1 MRKFTLILSLLV
13 AFVTTAMAQ
22 IYYPG
27 SRTTTLEAGK
37 KYFISVATYY
47 GSACTNLLYNNGGT
61 LAKSDLLPIASTDN
75 AAYMFT
81 VEETGDGY
89 LAYIKDS
96 DGKYIQADNLAS
108 TETKTGVYVIP
119 YFEGKA
125 VCCGSDVDA
134 CDELGNRI
142 AYASITTET
151 PIVTVQK
158 NADYTNPDNRNGW
171 RYIGN
176 LSAGVNWCTAFA
188 FYEAVELTDAE
199 LAEKQGALNE
209 AIASAQAQ
217 LTTAGFASTGGEIA
231 LQVTDPNA
239 AGYISCSNIDPTE
252 GSNIAWLIDG
262 NNDTYIHTNWH
273 SASASN
279 DYLTVYLGEGKGI
292 DEFYL
297 SEVTRGGN
305 VGYDF
310 PKSVQILGSTDGSEY
325 TEVAVIE
332 GLPQSPGKSYKSPL
346 IDCDPTYEYLRFV
359 VTTGTNRIYFHMAEF
374 GLSTPLKTT
383 VNAEYENKAKILY
396 GLSLAVAEAQA
407 VVEST
412 DLSVIAEAK
421 ANIELY
427 MSELNKVYPF
437 TVTTDDENPVLYA
450 IKSGRGDAY
459 WYTYDSTD
467 GKIALSQYTGADT
480 QLWFFKEVETDDYK
494 CALQLY
500 PYTDKTKAMSYENT
514 NSGKAKIVAQA
525 PGTEG
530 WTNLW
535 LLATTNDEA
544 PYGLQ
549 TYNKANYLS
558 NNGGTGN
565 KMGMYTAAPSTDGG
579 TAMYFY
585 TPAEVLQDLINN
597 AKEKATNT
605 GTKIG
610 NYKDVTALNA
620 AIVTA
625 EENLKSGNY
634 SVTDLNAAIAA
645 LELVLPVEGKFYTIT
660 NQGADR
666 TGKTALTVE
675 ANGGLKGVASVAMDG
690 VFQFV
695 EAGDNAFYLYSVE
708 RGTYLSTATLSG
720 YSKQNYAL
728 ATETSE
734 AKTVALS
741 RLANA
746 NGVVG
751 ITPNGG
757 GMLHVESWYGNVV
770 GWNETAATKAS
781 AWVIDEVTDI
791 TELTHNVNIGE
802 AGYSTLY
809 LNYNVTIPDGVEAY
823 TVTSLDNGEAIL
835 AAVEGAIPAKTAV
848 ILKKAEG
855 QPAEATTY
863 SFNYAESADAA
874 GENMLL
880 GSTIDTY
887 VEGPAYILAMPEGKE
902 VGLYTAALNKNA
914 TGGEGETHFK
924 NNAFKAY
931 MPKEVANES
940 AYFGFRLP
948 GTTGIEN
955 VTVENGVKAIF
966 DLTGRRVESVTA
978 PGIYIVNGKKVLV
991 K

>member
-1 MRKFTLILSLLV
+1 MLMLLV
-13 AFVTTAMAQ
+13 AVTTWAQ
-22 IYYPG
+22 AYYPG
-27 SRTTTLEAGK
+27 NRTTTLEAGK

-61 LAKSDLLPIASTDN
+61 LAKSDLPATASTDN
-75 AAYMFT
+75 AAYLFT

-89 LAYIKDS
+89 LAYIKNS
-96 DGKYIQADNLAS
+96 DGKYIQADDLAS

-142 AYASITTET
+142 AYASITAET

-158 NADYTNPDNRNGW
+158 NADYTNSNNRNGW
-171 RYIGN
+171 RYISG

-209 AIASAQAQ
+209 TIASAQAL

-231 LQVTDPNA
+231 LQVTDPAA
-239 AGYISCSNIDPTE
+239 AGYISCSNIDPQE
-252 GSNIAWLIDG
+252 GSNMAWLIDG
-262 NNDTYIHTNWH
+262 KNDTFIHTNWH
-273 SASASN
+273 SVSASN
-279 DYLTVYLGEGKGI
+279 DYLTVYLGEGKGVE
-292 DEFYL
+292 EFYL
-297 SEVTRGGN
+297 SEVTRAGVIN
-305 VGYDF
+305 DF

-325 TEVAVIE
+325 TEVAVID
-332 GLPQSPGKSYKSPL
+332 GLPQSAGQSYKSSL

-359 VTTGTNRIYFHMAEF
+359 VTTGDNRIYFHMAEF

-407 VVEST
+407 VVEGT
-412 DLSVIAEAK
+412 DLAVIAEAK

-450 IKSGRGDAY
+450 INSGRGDAY
-459 WYTYDSTD
+459 WYPYDSTD

-480 QLWFFKEVETDDYK
+480 QFWFFKEVETDDYK

-514 NSGKAKIVAQA
+514 NSAAAKIVAQT

-535 LLATTNDEA
+535 LLATTNDAA

-558 NNGGTGN
+558 NNGGTAN
-565 KMGMYTAAPSTDGG
+565 KMGMYTAAPSADPG

-585 TPAEVLQDLINN
+585 TPAGALQDLIDE

-620 AIVTA
+620 AIAAA
-625 EENLKSGNY
+625 EENLENGNY
-634 SVTDLNAAIAA
+634 SVVELNAAIAA
-645 LELVLPVEGKFYTIT
+645 LEIYLPEEGKFYTIT
-660 NQGADR
+660 TQGADR

-690 VFQFV
+690 VFQFI

-708 RGTYLSTATLSG
+708 RGTYLSTATLHG
-720 YSKQNYAL
+720 YNAQNYAL
-728 ATETSE
+728 ATETSA
-734 AKTVALS
+734 AKSVTLS
-741 RLANA
+741 HLAN
-746 NGVVG
+746 GIVG

-757 GMLHVESWYGNVV
+757 AMLHVAGGSPVV
-770 GWNETAATKAS
+770 GWNETAATNAS
-781 AWVIDEVTDI
+781 AWVIEEVEDI
-791 TELTHNVNIGE
+791 TALSHDVTIGD
-802 AGYSTLY
+802 AGYATLY
-809 LNYNVTIPDGVEAY
+809 LNYAVTVPTGVKAFPVTVDGEWAVFGEALTTIPANTGVIIAGE
-823 TVTSLDNGEAIL
+823 TGEA
-835 AAVEGAIPAKTAV
+835 ATA
-848 ILKKAEG
+848 G
-855 QPAEATTY
+855 TY
-863 SFNYAESADAA
+863 KFNYAAPVAA
-874 GENMLL
+874 IEGNKLA
-880 GSTIDTY
+880 GSTIDTF
-887 VEGPAYILAMPEGKE
+887 VEGSAYVLGYINVAEEGEDERKE
-902 VGLYTAALNKNA
+902 VGFYTATLNLDADGK
-914 TGGEGETHFK
+914 TGATHFK
-924 NNAFKAY
+924 NNANKAY
-931 MPKEVANES
+931 LAVPVVEGVAS
-940 AYFGFRLP
+940 YSFRFGE
-948 GTTGIEN
+948 GTTGISE
-955 VTVENGVKAIF
+955 VTTENGNVKVIY
-966 DLTGRRVESVTA
+966 DLTGRRVETITA
-978 PGIYIVNGKKVLV
+978 PGIYVVNGKKVLV

>member
-1 MRKFTLILSLLV
+1 MRKFTFILSLLV

-75 AAYMFT
+75 AAYIFT

-89 LAYIKDS
+89 LAYIKNS

-125 VCCGSDVDA
+125 VCCGNDVDA
-134 CDELGNRI
+134 CDESGNRI
-142 AYASITTET
+142 AYAKITAET

-158 NADYTNPDNRNGW
+158 NADYTNSDNRNGW

-188 FYEAVELTDAE
+188 FYEAIELTDAE

-209 AIASAQAQ
+209 TIASAQAL
-217 LTTAGFASTGGEIA
+217 LTTAGFASTGGEIT

-239 AGYISCSNIDPTE
+239 AGYISCSNIDPEE
-252 GSNIAWLIDG
+252 GYDMAWLIDG
-262 NNDTYIHTNWH
+262 KNDTFIHTNWH
-273 SASASN
+273 SVSASN

-297 SEVTRGGN
+297 SEVTRGDAQN
-305 VGYDF
+305 DF
-310 PKSVQILGSTDGSEY
+310 PTDIEILGSTDGDSY
-325 TEVAVIE
+325 TKITTIS
-332 GLPQSPGKSYKSPL
+332 GLPKRAGASYKSGL
-346 IDCDPTYEYLRFV
+346 IECDPAYIYLRFV
-359 VTTGTNRIYFHMAEF
+359 VTSDRGKAFFHMAEF

-412 DLSVIAEAK
+412 DISVIAEAK

-437 TVTTDDENPVLYA
+437 TLTTDDENPVLYA

-467 GKIALSQYTGADT
+467 GMIALSQYTGADT
-480 QLWFFKEVETDDYK
+480 QLWFFKEVVTDDYK

-500 PYTDKTKAMSYENT
+500 PYADKTKAMSYENT
-514 NSGKAKIVAQA
+514 NSAPAKIVAQT

-535 LLATTNDEA
+535 LLATTNDAA

-558 NNGGTGN
+558 NNGGTAK
-565 KMGMYTAAPSTDGG
+565 KMGMYTAAPSADAG

-585 TPAEVLQDLINN
+585 TPAEKLQALIDEAKDMAAN
-597 AKEKATNT
+597 A
-605 GTKIG
+605 GTKVG
-610 NYKDVTALNA
+610 YCKDATALNA
-620 AIVTA
+620 AIAAA
-625 EENLKSGNY
+625 EENLKNGNY
-634 SVTDLNAAIAA
+634 SVTDLNTAIASI
-645 LELVLPVEGKFYTIT
+645 EINLPEEGKFYTIT
-660 NQGADR
+660 NNGADR
-666 TGKTALTVE
+666 KGKTALTVE

-708 RGTYLSTATLSG
+708 RGTYLSTAHANASQT
-720 YSKQNYAL
+720 QNFSL
-728 ATETSE
+728 ATETSA
-734 AKTVALS
+734 AKSVTLS
-741 RLANA
+741 RLAD
-746 NGVVG
+746 GVMG

-757 GMLHVESWYGNVV
+757 GMLHVEGWYGNVV

-791 TELTHNVNIGE
+791 TELTHNVNIGK

-809 LNYNVTIPDGVEAY
+809 LNYDVTIPEGVEAY
-823 TVTSLDNGEAIL
+823 TVTSLENGEANL

-863 SFNYAESADAA
+863 SFNYAENAVAA

-887 VEGPAYILAMPEGKE
+887 VEGYAYILAMPEGKE
-902 VGLYTAALNKNA
+902 VGLYTTALNKNEA
-914 TGGEGETHFK
+914 GAEGTTHFK
-924 NNAFKAY
+924 NNANKAY